1 MCKVFAL
8 FDYRM
13 RGVQQGCS
21 EVVAMR
27 CDEMKAAQAEQQYM

>member
-1 MCKVFAL
+1 
-8 FDYRM
+8 M

-27 CDEMKAAQAEQQYM
+27 CDEMNAAQAEQQYM